1 MRTLNGMHAP
11 NNLVRHEHLKHDI
24 GRQRGVLGLS
34 AIADLSS
41 QACGDAAPRCR
52 ANGPRLGLAAAMRR
66 ADGFCTTVGEP
77 NAPRTQIST
86 SAPIIAESEQGR
98 PGFVQGVLV
107 GGENYC
113 KRSLALTGKS
123 NILICDAQR
132 VRVRPLSGFTRY
144 LSSSD
149 TLQAGPSRC
158 SLHICG
164 LPLLYL
170 LEPWL
175 LYYSRA

>member
-1 MRTLNGMHAP
+1 MHAS

-24 GRQRGVLGLS
+24 VRQRGVLGLS

-41 QACGDAAPRCR
+41 RAYDDAAPRCR
-52 ANGPRLGLAAAMRR
+52 VDCPRLGLTAAMRR

-86 SAPIIAESEQGR
+86 NAPIIAESEQGR

-132 VRVRPLSGFTRY
+132 VRPLSGFTRY

-149 TLQAGPSRC
+149 MLQAGPSRC
-158 SLHICG
+158 SSNICG

-170 LEPWL
+170 LQPWL